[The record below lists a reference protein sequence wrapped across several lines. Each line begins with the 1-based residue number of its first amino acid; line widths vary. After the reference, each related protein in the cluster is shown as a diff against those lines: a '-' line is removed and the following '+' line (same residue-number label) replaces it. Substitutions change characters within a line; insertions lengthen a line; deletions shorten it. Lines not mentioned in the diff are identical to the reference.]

1 MRSSCRLCIRRD
13 TWSSGGCGKAT
24 WSLLRGKKKM
34 SIRVSHRAGNA
45 APQSN
50 SPTTARLVKIAGN
63 PAGIKIAVGGGVHLH
78 RQVGKVGHG

>member
-1 MRSSCRLCIRRD
+1 
-13 TWSSGGCGKAT
+13 
-24 WSLLRGKKKM
+24 M
-34 SIRVSHRAGNA
+34 STRVSHGAGTP

-50 SPTTARLVKIAGN
+50 SPMTAELVKIAGN